1 MNLSLLSLDKVTY
14 VIFIIRRRCNL
25 LRRKTFRDILKKTS
39 HHMSGGVRPAT
50 YTLLINCST
59 SFHHLSLLQQ
69 SCGCVIKETHR
80 TGARCHPLKGSGPRY
95 SNLWTTLASTFYLLP
110 AGTGR
115 SRARLLQNVCMMK
128 CLFPGSNMKK
138 SAVFWMH
145 HLTVTFYYTWGF
157 SPAEVFKDAT
167 HPFIYRLYILLH
179 ASLLLCSSAAD
190 HGWNGFLK
198 GSNCLI

>member
-25 LRRKTFRDILKKTS
+25 LRRKTFRDVLKKTS
-39 HHMSGGVRPAT
+39 HHMSLGVRPAT

-69 SCGCVIKETHR
+69 SCECVIKETHH
-80 TGARCHPLKGSGPRY
+80 TGSRCLC
-95 SNLWTTLASTFYLLP
+95 TTLASTFYLLP
-110 AGTGR
+110 AGTGH

-128 CLFPGSNMKK
+128 CLFSGSNMKK

-190 HGWNGFLK
+190 HGRNGFLK